1 MQGRLAYCAR
11 DRSRQ
16 KEAGHESPASGERI
30 DTEIAENFLINCL
43 KNNAWLSG
51 AQAGKLQR

>member
-1 MQGRLAYCAR
+1 LAYCAR

-16 KEAGHESPASGERI
+16 KEAGHENPASGERI